1 MVKVQP
7 GVVVLETQVNL
18 RDLRAFC
25 SVIEQGSITAA
36 ARDLGESKGAVSRRV
51 SRLEEKLG
59 IALIQ
64 RVGGRAQAT
73 SEGISYRQRAAEAL
87 EILDTAQAELL
98 DQEAMPQGRLRITAL
113 DTHLNS
119 SHLSDTLGRFMD
131 AYPKVSLDVLITGE
145 LLSFRDDQ
153 IDFAFRAASGQLPD
167 SGNKAIFLAKI
178 GLGFVASPEYL
189 EKHGTPTHPG
199 ELSQHRLLTAR
210 AFSNGIVIDMQPCGK
225 PEQAQQFE
233 LHGHLLCQ
241 DCSFLKEAAVVG
253 GGIFIMPPAVQEPY
267 LKTGQLVR
275 VLADWES
282 ARDWNLYLVYP
293 GRPLSP
299 KAEVFKNFIKS
310 EFGMS

>member
-1 MVKVQP
+1 VQL
-7 GVVVLETQVNL
+7 GVVILETQVNL

-25 SVIEQGSITAA
+25 SVIDQGSITAA
-36 ARDLGESKGAVSRRV
+36 AKALGETKGAVSRRI
-51 SRLEEKLG
+51 SRLEEVLG

-73 SEGISYRQRAAEAL
+73 TEGINYRQRAAEAL
-87 EILDTAQAELL
+87 EILDTAQTELR

-113 DTHLNS
+113 DTHLNA

-145 LLSFRDDQ
+145 LLSFREDQ

-189 EKHGTPTHPG
+189 EKNGTPTHPS

-210 AFSNGIVIDMQPCGK
+210 AFSNGVVIDMQPCGQ
-225 PEQAQQFE
+225 PEQAQPFE
-233 LHGHLLCQ
+233 LQGHLMCQ
-241 DCSFLKEAAVVG
+241 DSSFLREAAVVG

-267 LKTGQLVR
+267 LKSGQLVR
-275 VLADWES
+275 VLPGWES
-282 ARDWNLYLVYP
+282 AREWSLHLVYP

-299 KAEVFKNFIKS
+299 KANAFKNFIKK
-310 EFGMS
+310 EFGLSDE